1 MNADCPNPDRM
12 HALLGEEIE
21 PAERGRLEEH
31 IASCGICQRLL
42 LDFAGSLAIARPTFK
57 GDKPAI
63 GFLERLRALGDNLPI
78 ESSTPP
84 TGDKRLG
91 PGRNPEIPG
100 FVIMEEIGRG
110 GMSVVYKA
118 RQRWLERIV
127 ALKVDYPER
136 VAKAEDFERLLRG
149 LAALTACAHPNVVQ
163 AFNVGRHDG
172 LYYGALEYLA
182 GGSLADR
189 LDGRPWEARRAATL
203 VRTLAETVQF
213 IHNRGYVHRDLKP
226 GNILIQTD
234 ETSSSEVPKIA
245 DFGLAKPLVSGK
257 RLTKE
262 GAILGTPSAMAPEQA
277 AGQTEIGPTADI
289 YGLGGILYELL
300 TGRPPFRG
308 ESPFDQLAKVVHEA
322 PQPPSQLTHGIS
334 DDLEFICLKCLSKE
348 PASRYES
355 AKDLAAD
362 LAAFLEGKPLL
373 SRKTGLFKRVGMW
386 SRRNP
391 VLASL
396 VAIVMASS
404 FALFISG
411 QNAVNRLRLEMQVM
425 RQIAEEQKA
434 ISIEA
439 QENLERA
446 IHQDR
451 LGLARRYLDLKDP
464 AAAKEVLEKC
474 RVDLRDEEWQELW
487 KKCQ

>member
-1 MNADCPNPDRM
+1 MSADCPNPDRM
-12 HALLGEEIE
+12 HALLGEDLDPI
-21 PAERGRLEEH
+21 ERGQLEEH
-31 IASCGICQRLL
+31 IASCAMCQRLL
-42 LDFAGSLAIARPTFK
+42 LDFAGTLAIARPNLE
-57 GDKPAI
+57 GEKPPTV
-63 GFLERLRALGDNLPI
+63 FLERLRALGNDMPVV
-78 ESSTPP
+78 SSPPP

-100 FVIMEEIGRG
+100 FVILEEIGRG

-136 VAKAEDFERLLRG
+136 VAKVEDFERLLRG

-189 LDGRPWEARRAATL
+189 LDGRPWEPRRAATL

-213 IHNRGYVHRDLKP
+213 IHDRGYVHRDLKP

-234 ETSSSEVPKIA
+234 GTSSSEVPKIA

-308 ESPFDQLAKVVHEA
+308 DSPFDQLAKVVHEA
-322 PQPPSQLTHGIS
+322 PLPPSQLASGVP

-362 LAAFLEGKPLL
+362 LAAFLAGEALL
-373 SRKTGLFKRVGMW
+373 SRKTGPLKRIW
-386 SRRNP
+386 LWARRKP
-391 VLASL
+391 VAASL
-396 VAIVMASS
+396 VAIVIVSTI
-404 FALFISG
+404 ALTISG
-411 QNAVNRLRLEMQVM
+411 QNAVNRLRLEMEVM
-425 RQIAEEQKA
+425 RQIAEEQKT
-434 ISIEA
+434 ISMETQA
-439 QENLERA
+439 NLELKL
-446 IHQDR
+446 HQDR
-451 LGLARRYLDLKDP
+451 LDLARRYLDLKDS
-464 AAAKEVLEKC
+464 AAAREVLDKC
-474 RVDLRDEEWQELW
+474 RPDLRDEEWQRLW
-487 KKCQ
+487 KKSQ